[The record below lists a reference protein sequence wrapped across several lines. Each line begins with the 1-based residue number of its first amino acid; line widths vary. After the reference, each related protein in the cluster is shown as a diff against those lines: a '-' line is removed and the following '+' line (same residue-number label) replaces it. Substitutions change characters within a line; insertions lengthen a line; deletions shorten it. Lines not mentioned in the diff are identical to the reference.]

1 VATYCGV
8 ENAPNLITVSL
19 VKIEHPAPNV
29 IGLVRRIPLTHA
41 GCGTAEFRKK
51 SKFAHLFEFERISNV
66 CVGDRLI
73 ACINSLSRQEFD
85 VINPHGVVLIGV
97 RS

>member
-1 VATYCGV
+1 VK
-8 ENAPNLITVSL
+8 NAPNLITVSL
-19 VKIEHPAPNV
+19 VKIEQPAPNV
-29 IGLVRRIPLTHA
+29 IGIVRRVPLAHA
-41 GCGTAEFRKK
+41 GCGTAKFREK
-51 SKFAHLFEFERISNV
+51 SKFVHLVEFERIANV

-85 VINPHGVVLIGV
+85 VIHFHGVVLIGV